1 MPTLTPDEVK
11 VFYDTL
17 NPLILHANKRYALM
31 SGLDTVEDMF
41 KHSLVDFA
49 PLCDRLFS
57 SPEVLEEFMAKNPA
71 GLDERH
77 LNLAGSWR
85 HAVHGEFIIMRHLK
99 THTLFILPGK
109 TSAVYG
115 VLGLT
120 TPLEQMFPQPPV
132 MVRTILI
139 PFEGRIIY
147 NAMMRPWAVTF
158 GHGIREI
165 FEDSYRRAK
174 LAQGVIVSLPAG
186 ANAREPTKEERL
198 RALLSS
204 ERSRRL
210 HEEEIFEL
218 AGSDRALLAVYHKAM
233 GETFARD
240 HRRNLRG
247 VGSGGGWYAVLE
259 GTIVAAGRSEED
271 ALRMVEAVV
280 PEGKRDLVHVYQVR
294 PPGGAP
300 E

>member
-1 MPTLTPDEVK
+1 
-11 VFYDTL
+11 
-17 NPLILHANKRYALM
+17 
-31 SGLDTVEDMF
+31 
-41 KHSLVDFA
+41 
-49 PLCDRLFS
+49 
-57 SPEVLEEFMAKNPA
+57 
-71 GLDERH
+71 
-77 LNLAGSWR
+77 
-85 HAVHGEFIIMRHLK
+85 VHGLN
-99 THTLFILPGK
+99 
-109 TSAVYG
+109 
-115 VLGLT
+115 
-120 TPLEQMFPQPPV
+120 TPLEEMFAWPPMMAETV
-132 MVRTILI
+132 LL
-139 PFEGRIIY
+139 PFEGRITY
-147 NAMMRPWAVTF
+147 HGMMRPWSITF
-158 GHGIREI
+158 GRGIRES

-174 LAQGVIVSLPAG
+174 LAQGVISSLPAV
-186 ANAREPTKEERL
+186 AKAREPTKEERL